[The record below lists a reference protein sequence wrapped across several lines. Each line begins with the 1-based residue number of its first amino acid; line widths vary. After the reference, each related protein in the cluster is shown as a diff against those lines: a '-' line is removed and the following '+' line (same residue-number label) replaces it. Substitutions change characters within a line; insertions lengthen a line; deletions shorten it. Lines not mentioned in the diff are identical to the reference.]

1 MKGMIACCA
10 ALAAFSLQA
19 AAPKYVFVFIGDGMS
34 TPQRMVAEEFARLT
48 GRDEFAMNALP
59 YQANTRTKSANAII
73 TDSAAAAT
81 AIACGE
87 KTNNGML
94 GVRPDGSRLESVA
107 EVAKKRGMKVGIV
120 TTVTVVHATPG
131 GFYAH
136 NRNRGLSYQIAL
148 DLVASGFDY
157 FCAGGVYD
165 KFDDGKD
172 PKYRGNVFDLARK
185 SGYTVNLDDRAGWSS
200 LGPGS
205 KSWSVFGSHGMQFAI
220 DADGTQPAL
229 SEIVSKGIEVL
240 DGPKG
245 FFLMCEGGKVDYAG
259 HANDAATDLR
269 EVLALDDAVKV
280 ALGFQ
285 NAHPGETLVIVTGD
299 HETGGL
305 SMGFAGTGG
314 KFKVEL
320 LANQKVSVEKFSG
333 DVKRLIS
340 DRNGEISFEDV
351 KPLLA
356 EKFGFVFGK
365 PGAKAADPMRITAAE
380 EKGLAGAFAKDVE
393 YVRAKLRDTTAHDV
407 ARRYVFAQAVK
418 NVLGAHAG
426 IGWSSGSHT
435 ALPTLTTAKGPG
447 AEILVG
453 MRENSDLGKR
463 LKGLLGQ

>member
-1 MKGMIACCA
+1 MRKLFLLSA

-19 AAPKYVFVFIGDGMS
+19 AAPKYVFLFIGDGMS

-48 GRDEFAMNALP
+48 GRDEFVMNTLP
-59 YQANTRTKSANAII
+59 YQTNTRTKSANAII

-94 GVRPDGSRLESVA
+94 GVRPDGVRLESVA
-107 EVAKKRGMKVGIV
+107 EVAKKGGMKVGIV

-136 NRNRGLSYQIAL
+136 NRNRGMSYQIAL
-148 DLVASGFDY
+148 DLIASGFDY
-157 FCAGGVYD
+157 FAAGGVYD
-165 KFDDGKD
+165 KFDDRKD
-172 PKYRGNVFDLARK
+172 PMYRGNVFDLARK
-185 SGYTVNLDDRAGWSS
+185 AGYAVSIDDRAAWSA
-200 LGPGS
+200 LKPGS
-205 KSWSVFGSHGMQFAI
+205 KSWSVFGANGMQFAI
-220 DADGTQPAL
+220 DADGTQPKLAEL
-229 SEIVSKGIEVL
+229 VAKGVEVL
-240 DGPKG
+240 DNPKG

-280 ALGFQ
+280 ALDFQ
-285 NAHPGETLVIVTGD
+285 NAHPDETLVVVTGD

-333 DVKRLIS
+333 DIKRLIS
-340 DRNGEISFEDV
+340 DRNGEIAFEDV
-351 KPLLA
+351 KPILA

-365 PGAKAADPMRITAAE
+365 PVRGEKEPMRITAAE
-380 EKGLAGAFAKDVE
+380 EKGLASAFDTDVE
-393 YVRAKLRDTTAHDV
+393 NVRAKLRDTTAHDV

-426 IGWSSGSHT
+426 VGWSSGSHT

-447 AEILVG
+447 AEVLVG

-463 LKGLLGQ
+463 LKGLLAR